1 MYGSGCRL
9 LIERKAKPLQ
19 RLSVDLGGVAPL
31 RLSGFDDSID
41 KLPALEGKRPL
52 ASPQSSIEAA
62 NGGFSSEAMY
72 NSEVIGGDALAMRRI
87 APSYA
92 EGNHTLSSNV

>member
-1 MYGSGCRL
+1 MDLSG
-9 LIERKAKPLQ
+9 A
-19 RLSVDLGGVAPL
+19 GPL

-41 KLPALEGKRPL
+41 KLEGKRRL

-62 NGGFSSEAMY
+62 NRGFSSETMY
-72 NSEVIGGDALAMRRI
+72 NYEVIGSDALAMRRI

-92 EGNHTLSSNV
+92 EGQPYLVK